1 MGNGDIIANMGIS
14 YVLISIAIVFLSVL
28 ILVGVCLSRKYALSE
43 KI

>member
-14 YVLISIAIVFLSVL
+14 YVMISMMIILLSVF
-28 ILVGVCLSRKYALSE
+28 ILVGVYLSRKYALSE

>member
-14 YVLISIAIVFLSVL
+14 YVLISIAIALLSVF
-28 ILVGVCLSRKYALSE
+28 IFIGVCLSRKYALHE

>member
-14 YVLISIAIVFLSVL
+14 YLLITIAIIVSAVF
-28 ILVGVCLSRKYALSE
+28 IFVGVCLSRKYGMSE